1 MIDEQE
7 RLKLQ
12 NRKMKD
18 SNFKLQKELAQVKR
32 ILSLNQNS
40 IDSLNS
46 TNEELTTKYKDA
58 ESVIRKYHDLN
69 ERAYHHYQMSLDELF
84 YQNYFGQKLQKKEEE
99 INSLIE
105 EVQELKFM
113 NERKF
118 MDYDELKRQNYQ
130 LQLKAED
137 GMFAS
142 EQVDE
147 LRSICDKLEQ
157 EKKDALWR
165 QQMMRNQLNNFMSL
179 EDEDYRMFQESLKR
193 RF

>member
-118 MDYDELKRQNYQ
+118 MDYDELKRQNY
-130 LQLKAED
+130 
-137 GMFAS
+137 
-142 EQVDE
+142 
-147 LRSICDKLEQ
+147 
-157 EKKDALWR
+157 
-165 QQMMRNQLNNFMSL
+165 
-179 EDEDYRMFQESLKR
+179 
-193 RF
+193 